1 MRLSGRHL
9 EAGARRAAGAMG
21 FDARERR
28 LVAVLASGCG
38 RRQHGCGSCVI
49 AKVWNMVCDSEVS
62 KNTQEHA
69 CIDLGLQYYVQISE
83 SAHKCSSC
91 FEFLLNFLSSLV
103 LHDSVSSW
111 SYLRMGL
118 SMMAYRPSVVFK
130 HSFTVS
136 RMYRCVFNVSS
147 RSHFFIANLWGVL
160 RCFLLFL
167 LFLLSFMRRSQC
179 AVNQVSTQN
188 QIISNSIN

>member
-38 RRQHGCGSCVI
+38 RRQHGCGSCVV
-49 AKVWNMVCDSEVS
+49 AKVWNMVWDSEVS
-62 KNTQEHA
+62 KNTQKHA

-91 FEFLLNFLSSLV
+91 FEVFLKFLSSLV

-130 HSFTVS
+130 NSLSTASQFHGCTG
-136 RMYRCVFNVSS
+136 VFSMSPLVLISS
-147 RSHFFIANLWGVL
+147 LLIYEALSAVFFCFFCHLWGA
-160 RCFLLFL
+160 
-167 LFLLSFMRRSQC
+167 LSVQ
-179 AVNQVSTQN
+179 
-188 QIISNSIN
+188 